1 MNKYLLLHKRLFIL
15 LICVFT
21 ISCNTESSKNVKL
34 ETVVYTCD
42 LRENDKVIDTYKKL
56 HGEHVW
62 PEVQEAARVSGYHS
76 IRIYNLDN
84 RLVMILEYPETRSLE
99 EINKRYA
106 ESNPGKMKEWSK
118 LMESFQQA
126 PPQQDSSKT
135 WVEMEVIYKF
145 EK

>member
-1 MNKYLLLHKRLFIL
+1 MKKHSFLCNRLFIPGIFLFL
-15 LICVFT
+15 L
-21 ISCNTESSKNVKL
+21 SCHTESGKDVKL
-34 ETVVYTCD
+34 KTVVYTCD
-42 LRENDKVIDTYKKL
+42 LKEDDKIIDTYKKL

-84 RLVMILEYPETRSLE
+84 RLVMILEYPETQSLD

-106 ESNPGKMKEWSK
+106 ESNPGKMKEWSE
-118 LMESFQQA
+118 LMESFQKA